1 MSKQSNQ
8 IAVIGDAPDLDT
20 AALAERA
27 REVLDRCRRRGAD
40 AVEIGV
46 SEEFGLNVGVRL
58 GEVETLEHS
67 RDRGLS
73 ITVYFG
79 QRKGS
84 ASTADFDPGSIEASI
99 EQACAIARH
108 TEEDPF
114 AGLADPA
121 RMATDFPDLDLWHP
135 QPLDVDHAIESA
147 LACEAAGR
155 EDPRITNVDG
165 TNWSSGGSA
174 YAYANS
180 HGFVGVERGTS
191 HTISCSLI
199 AGKGDAMQRDYWYDN
214 ARAADDVSSPE
225 SIGRRAAER
234 TLARL
239 NPRPLKTGRY
249 PVLYSA
255 EMARSLIGHFLNA
268 VSGGSQ
274 YRRSSFLL
282 DACGEQVF
290 PGWMQMVERPHRPR
304 GHRSANFDAEGVAT
318 ADRPLLVDGRL
329 DRYVLGSYSARKL
342 GLESTANAGGIH
354 NLELSVGESSQAD
367 LVRQMGSGLLLTEL
381 MGQGVNG
388 LTGDY
393 SRGAAGFWVENGEI
407 AHAVDG
413 ITVAGN
419 LRDIFMAIEAVGV
432 DIDPRSHI
440 RTGSILVG
448 AMMVAAE

>member
-1 MSKQSNQ
+1 MQTNPL
-8 IAVIGDAPDLDT
+8 ARMTAAPDLDT
-20 AALAERA
+20 SLLAERA
-27 REVLDRCRRRGAD
+27 RDVLKRCQARGAD

-46 SEEFGLNVGVRL
+46 SEEYGLNVGVRL
-58 GEVETLEHS
+58 GDVETLEHS
-67 RDRGLS
+67 SDRGLS

-84 ASTADFDPGSIEASI
+84 ASTADFDPSSIEASI
-99 EQACAIARH
+99 EQACAIARY

-114 AGLADPA
+114 AGLADPQ

-135 QPLDVDHAIESA
+135 QPLDVDHAIASA

-155 EDPRITNVDG
+155 EDKRITNVDG

-174 YAYANS
+174 FAYANS

-214 ARAADDVSSPE
+214 ARNAGDISSPE
-225 SIGRRAAER
+225 AIGHRAAER

-239 NPRPLKTGRY
+239 NPRPMKTGRY

-255 EMARSLIGHFLNA
+255 ELARSLVGHFLSA
-268 VSGGSQ
+268 VAGSSQ
-274 YRRSSFLL
+274 YRRASFLL
-282 DACGEQVF
+282 DACGKAVF
-290 PGWMQMVERPHRPR
+290 PDWLSMTERPHLPR
-304 GHRSANFDAEGVAT
+304 GHRSANFDAEGVGT
-318 ADRPLLVDGRL
+318 VDRPLVVDGHL
-329 DRYVLGSYSARKL
+329 ARYVLGSYSARKL
-342 GLESTANAGGIH
+342 GLESTGNAGGMH
-354 NLELSVGESSQAD
+354 NLELTCGDASQAE
-367 LVRQMGSGLLLTEL
+367 LIRQMGSGLLLTEL

-388 LTGDY
+388 ITGDY

-407 AHAVDG
+407 AYPVDG

-419 LRDIFMAIEAVGV
+419 LRDIFVAIEAIGA

-448 AMMVAAE
+448 AMTVAAD